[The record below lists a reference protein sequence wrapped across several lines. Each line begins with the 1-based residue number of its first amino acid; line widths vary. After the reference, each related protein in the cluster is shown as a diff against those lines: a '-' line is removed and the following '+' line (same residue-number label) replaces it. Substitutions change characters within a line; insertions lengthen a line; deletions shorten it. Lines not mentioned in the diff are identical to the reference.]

1 VNHSH
6 PVRRTAQPEVNLAR
20 DERKDGERRCTAFV
34 PSLTHAHTNVKSGKD
49 ALVIGER
56 VPAHTAVEERG

>member
-1 VNHSH
+1 VDNSH
-6 PVRRTAQPEVNLAR
+6 AVRRTAQPEVDLTR

-34 PSLTHAHTNVKSGKD
+34 PSLTHAHTHAKSGKD
-49 ALVIGER
+49 ALVIGKW